1 MMAKRYCKD
10 GHKDQQWQ
18 IDSDL
23 DHQYGKL
30 INLSLSLATN
40 PDQTIIL
47 WHFPH
52 PNGVEQTL
60 ARCLGNEA
68 LVVCLNRNQN
78 TGRFPPVVH
87 LSNQQILG
95 LLLVVRVTAVQNSN
109 SQVFKL
115 TEIMHTGPP

>member
-52 PNGVEQTL
+52 PNGMEQTL
-60 ARCLGNEA
+60 LTLIKPLPCDI
-68 LVVCLNRNQN
+68 
-78 TGRFPPVVH
+78 FPI
-87 LSNQQILG
+87 QM
-95 LLLVVRVTAVQNSN
+95 
-109 SQVFKL
+109 
-115 TEIMHTGPP
+115 E